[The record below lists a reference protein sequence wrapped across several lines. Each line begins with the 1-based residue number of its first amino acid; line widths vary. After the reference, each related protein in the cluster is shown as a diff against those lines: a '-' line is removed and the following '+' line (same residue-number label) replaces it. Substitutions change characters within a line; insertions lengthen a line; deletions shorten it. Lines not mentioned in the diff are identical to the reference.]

1 MGIMFWLM
9 ISGLILYGLSM
20 FALIFLV
27 DWDSKKRHLYGYIP
41 KIMFF
46 WVYFVWDYIF
56 VACRRPHVKQNK
68 SSSPQSNTTEVT
80 ELNYCPQVIKTL
92 KMLYF
97 VAVFSVLLIFFA
109 VIFHDL
115 G

>member
-1 MGIMFWLM
+1 MFWLM

-41 KIMFF
+41 KIALF

-56 VACRRPHVKQNK
+56 VARRRPHLKQNK
-68 SSSPQSNTTEVT
+68 SSSPQSGATEVT
-80 ELNYCPQVIKTL
+80 EPNYCPQVIKAL
-92 KMLYF
+92 KIL
-97 VAVFSVLLIFFA
+97 
-109 VIFHDL
+109 
-115 G
+115 

>member
-41 KIMFF
+41 KIALF

-56 VACRRPHVKQNK
+56 VARRRPHLKQNK
-68 SSSPQSNTTEVT
+68 SSSPQSGATEVT
-80 ELNYCPQVIKTL
+80 EPNYCPQVMKAL
-92 KMLYF
+92 KILYF
-97 VAVFSVLLIFFA
+97 VTIFSVFLMVFA
-109 VIFHDL
+109 GNFHDL